1 MPVTTV
7 RTCSLLCAAAFLL
20 FGTVFLGQSVR
31 ADMWDD
37 SESGDPWDGC
47 GQCHGFEGAGN
58 HIKFPRLAGQKPE
71 YIVKQL
77 HDFRNG
83 LRTNDGGQMQKS
95 AAEAK
100 EEDYPRIAAWFAS
113 QTPPWP
119 KPTLDASPESARAR
133 QLSFI
138 GAPDVGACLS
148 CHSAAAP
155 GLHDKAIIGPRIAGQ
170 HDYYIA
176 KQLKEYRAGLRKGS
190 DPGQIMA
197 KIARK
202 LSDADIV
209 ELAVFL
215 SQNPALHDEVVPS
228 SSIAAGS
235 TVRERTGPAS
245 R

>member
-1 MPVTTV
+1 MTA
-7 RTCSLLCAAAFLL
+7 RAA
-20 FGTVFLGQSVR
+20 TR
-31 ADMWDD
+31 WDR
-37 SESGDPWDGC
+37 C
-47 GQCHGFEGAGN
+47 GECHGFEGAGN

-77 HDFRNG
+77 HDFREG
-83 LRTNDGGQMQKS
+83 LRTNDGGQMQKT
-95 AAEAK
+95 ATEVK
-100 EEDYPRIAAWFAS
+100 EEDYPRIAEWFAS

-119 KPTLDASPESARAR
+119 KPTLDAPPDIARAR

-138 GAPDVGACLS
+138 GDPDVGACLS
-148 CHSAAAP
+148 CHSATAP
-155 GLHDKAIIGPRIAGQ
+155 GLHDKAIIAPRIAGQ
-170 HDYYIA
+170 RDYYIA
-176 KQLKEYRAGLRKGS
+176 KQLREYRAGLRKGG
-190 DPGQIMA
+190 DPGQIMT

-228 SSIAAGS
+228 SSTAAGS
-235 TVRERTGPAS
+235 AVRERTGPVS